1 MEEFELVLQSRYL
14 NQSRISARCVEWDTE
29 EEIWGITQAFKELT
43 TYSKK
48 KKKNLRKQIMW
59 QTTTCYILWGTVTR
73 ENNSKKERRWNP
85 YRR

>member
-14 NQSRISARCVEWDTE
+14 NQSHISAQCVEWDTE

-48 KKKNLRKQIMW
+48 KKKK
-59 QTTTCYILWGTVTR
+59 
-73 ENNSKKERRWNP
+73 S
-85 YRR
+85 

>member
-29 EEIWGITQAFKELT
+29 EEIWGITQTFKELT
-43 TYSKK
+43 TYSK

>member
-48 KKKNLRKQIMW
+48 KKILENKSCGKQPHA
-59 QTTTCYILWGTVTR
+59 TSCGEL
-73 ENNSKKERRWNP
+73 
-85 YRR
+85 